1 MSSDTAIKV
10 NNLGKCYQ
18 IYKRPKDRL
27 LQSLWRGRR
36 QFYREFWALR
46 DISFMVKRGE
56 MVGIIGRNG
65 AGKSTLL
72 QLLAGTL
79 TPTTGSIEINGR
91 VAALLELGSG
101 FNPEFTGRENV
112 FINGAILG
120 ISSAEMKERFDEI
133 ADFADIGD
141 FIDQP
146 VKTYSSGMMVRLA
159 FSVSVCVDPEVLLV
173 DEALA
178 VGDAAFQY
186 KCIER
191 LEKLAKS
198 GTTTFFVSHDI
209 GLVKAFCNRV
219 IYLAEGGERASGP
232 ADEMAQLYAL
242 EIRDLQRKALSSTTT
257 VKLKESIGGDKGFA
271 FGTEEGRV
279 VRAEFA
285 DTGGQFSVFKTGDE
299 VRVRVDV
306 EFLSTVKNPC
316 ISIIVQDR
324 RMLVLGGRYFPI
336 SQRQHE
342 NGVCRSTI
350 FCSFKAALAEGIYFM
365 TVLLEEH
372 QSHNNLLLID
382 KQAGVLSFEMLNS
395 GGNDFL
401 GLVDLEM
408 DYVEEGAEL

>member
-18 IYKRPKDRL
+18 IYNRPKDRL
-27 LQSLWRGRR
+27 LQSLWRGRK

-46 DISFMVKRGE
+46 DISFEVKRGE

-65 AGKSTLL
+65 VGKSTLL
-72 QLLAGTL
+72 QLIAGTL
-79 TPTTGSIEINGR
+79 TPTTGSIEVNGR

-120 ISSAEMKERFDEI
+120 ISSAEMKGRFDEI

-146 VKTYSSGMMVRLA
+146 VKTYSSGMIVRLA

-178 VGDAAFQY
+178 VGDASFQY

-198 GTTTFFVSHDI
+198 GTTILFVSHDT
-209 GLVKAFCNRV
+209 GLVKAFCNSV
-219 IYLAEGGERASGP
+219 IYLAEGCERASGP
-232 ADEMAQLYAL
+232 ADEMVELYAL
-242 EIRDLQRKALSSTTT
+242 DIRDQQRKTMSGTTS
-257 VKLKESIGGDKGFA
+257 VKLKKSIGGDKGFA

-279 VRAEFA
+279 VMAEFA
-285 DTGGQFSVFKTGDE
+285 DTGSLRSVFKTGDE
-299 VRVRVDV
+299 VRLRVDV

-316 ISIIVQDR
+316 VSIIVQDY
-324 RMLVLGGRYFPI
+324 RMIPVGGRYFLI
-336 SQRQHE
+336 SARPWE
-342 NGVCRSTI
+342 DGLCRSTV
-350 FCSFKAALAEGIYFM
+350 FCSFKADLAEGNYFL
-365 TVLLEEH
+365 TVRLEDR
-372 QSHNNLLLID
+372 QSDTQFLPID
-382 KQAGVLSFEMLNS
+382 KQAGALSFEMLYVS
-395 GGNDFL
+395 SKDFL
-401 GLVDLEM
+401 GIVDLKM
-408 DYVEEGAEL
+408 DCVEEGVEV